1 MHIMEE
7 RAALCHPNFN
17 DFLTCVRKPVS
28 SPWYVTPSAAP
39 SRTSCTKAR
48 RFFMACSYFFR
59 FATRAFPE
67 NFFRCLTKPRFSKI
81 CLVAHLRSSTS
92 GSGRSCAAAFAFKR
106 SAAFASL
113 AALFLSAS
121 IFAGSS
127 SSSSS
132 SSHSSSSSSRLAC
145 GPFSSSNAE
154 SALEALFRALGATL
168 SSALTGLAFAA
179 CSCIRLCTSPIS
191 ACSVA
196 DGLHWPSVGSAISSC
211 SSSTAFALLVFF
223 FIAGSLSKS
232 PVDGIAPDILLSSSF
247 AGCAGLERRICS
259 TRSRRVAFAGG
270 ADDKASLVGFLSSLL
285 LAGFTPT
292 SFICRLTFVTF
303 CACFTAF
310 LSCGSN
316 FLSIVANFSCSSRSH
331 TNCATTGCAR
341 TGAPSARKSK

>member
-1 MHIMEE
+1 MLFSNSSSQAMFDAS
-7 RAALCHPNFN
+7 RGRTMSCFQWFPGVPRSNPTLCCGRRNSI
-17 DFLTCVRKPVS
+17 LTLLLSLRYSVLDLKPS
-28 SPWYVTPSAAP
+28 SGATWLV
-39 SRTSCTKAR
+39 
-48 RFFMACSYFFR
+48 
-59 FATRAFPE
+59 FATP
-67 NFFRCLTKPRFSKI
+67 FFV
-81 CLVAHLRSSTS
+81 VA
-92 GSGRSCAAAFAFKR
+92 
-106 SAAFASL
+106 
-113 AALFLSAS
+113 
-121 IFAGSS
+121 S